1 MLSKWEVVFLH
12 QYEKFALLD
21 VEDDDFG
28 GFGYAINRPFDEL
41 WDILIFWSFGEH
53 HKLKLLVR
61 NFIFELFF
69 IGLVDFSPLVVD
81 VLGYLK
87 LAVPHFELK

>member
-41 WDILIFWSFGEH
+41 
-53 HKLKLLVR
+53 
-61 NFIFELFF
+61 
-69 IGLVDFSPLVVD
+69 
-81 VLGYLK
+81 
-87 LAVPHFELK
+87 